1 MAKKKTY
8 KTVGLFV
15 LLGFICL
22 GAIIFHYTTQK
33 FFEDDADVAV
43 MYFEESIN
51 GLSVGSSVVFKG
63 VEVGKVSKIN
73 LVFNMDDGTFKT
85 PVFARFQ
92 ENKAFKVVGYDY
104 KNPEEQYKKLIEKG
118 LRAKLV
124 SASLLTGQLMIE
136 LEMNPDSPAEFE
148 GDGKYAEIPTE
159 MSSIGVIS
167 KDLQEIPL
175 KETML
180 RLSDIVNKVDQGM
193 PEIMDTLSNKLP
205 RILTNMEQITKK
217 MNSAIDQKS
226 HETSKAMSNFNATM
240 EDMGKA
246 SVSIKNLVDYLERH
260 PESLIRGKEDKQ

>member
-8 KTVGLFV
+8 KITGLFV

-22 GAIIFHYTTQK
+22 GGIIFHYTSQK
-33 FFEDDADVAV
+33 FLSDDEDIAV

-63 VEVGKVSKIN
+63 VEVGQVTKIN
-73 LVFNMDDGTFKT
+73 LIFNMNDGTFKT
-85 PVFARFQ
+85 PVFAKFQ
-92 ENKAFKVVGYDY
+92 ENKSFKVVDY
-104 KNPEEQYKKLIEKG
+104 NDAEPEEQYRKLIEKG

-136 LEMNPDSPAEFE
+136 LEMNPDAPAEFK
-148 GDGKYAEIPTE
+148 GDGRYAEIPTE

-180 RLSDIVNKVDQGM
+180 RFSDIVKKVDEHL
-193 PEIMDTLSNKLP
+193 PEIMGNINNSLP
-205 RILTNMEQITKK
+205 KILENVEQITQK
-217 MNSAIDQKS
+217 MNTTIEKKS
-226 HETSKAMSNFNATM
+226 YETSKAVNNFNSTM

-246 SVSIKNLVDYLERH
+246 SVSIKNLADYLERH
-260 PESLIRGKEDKQ
+260 PEALLRGKENKQ